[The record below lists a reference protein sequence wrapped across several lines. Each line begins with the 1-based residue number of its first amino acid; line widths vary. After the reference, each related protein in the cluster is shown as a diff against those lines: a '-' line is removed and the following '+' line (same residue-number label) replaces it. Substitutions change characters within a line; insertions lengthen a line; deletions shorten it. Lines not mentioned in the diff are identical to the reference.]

1 MRMNRQDYNEAVRDV
16 FLYMLP
22 VYLAFYQALLVA
34 GTGRT
39 IVFVLL
45 TILLMF
51 LVANRAE
58 IGRALRTCLKALP
71 SSWIAPAP
79 KIHFRELAF
88 ATLSVPTAPSLSP
101 LFQRPPPIFS

>member
-1 MRMNRQDYNEAVRDV
+1 MNRRDCKEGVRDV

-34 GTGRT
+34 GTGRA

-45 TILLMF
+45 TFLLMF
-51 LVANRAE
+51 LVANRGD
-58 IGRALRTCLKALP
+58 IGGVLTVYLKAPP

-79 KIHFRELAF
+79 TVRFRELAF
-88 ATLSVPTAPSLSP
+88 VSLSIPIAPSLSP